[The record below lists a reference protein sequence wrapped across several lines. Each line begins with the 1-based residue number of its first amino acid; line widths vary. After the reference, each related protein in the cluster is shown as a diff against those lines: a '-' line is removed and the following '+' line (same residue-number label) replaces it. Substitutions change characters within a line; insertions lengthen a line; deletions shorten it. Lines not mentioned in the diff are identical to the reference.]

1 MLLRVICCGDATDLI
16 RYLSS
21 LLSSIMS
28 LIRLQIFWAV
38 ISLCGPAAVL
48 SFFFFSPLQSCACV
62 SVDSH
67 CCTAVY
73 SCFAPLLQ
81 LSGHARQ
88 KPATSSSLL
97 SLCCSSEMSTREQE
111 RCALIHNT
119 HTLPPCFEPQRF
131 PRGYLATFFSIFFF
145 FFSSSSLILSR

>member
-1 MLLRVICCGDATDLI
+1 MCVPSPDVIACYLLCHRFNKVFILAAIFNYVSDQTADFLGCDF
-16 RYLSS
+16 S
-21 LLSSIMS
+21 LWPGSC
-28 LIRLQIFWAV
+28 FV
-38 ISLCGPAAVL
+38 
-48 SFFFFSPLQSCACV
+48 FFFFFPLQSCACV

-145 FFSSSSLILSR
+145 FPPRH